1 MTALQDGDVAQ
12 QDIAA
17 ILEGERL
24 VALAFLG
31 AFGGI
36 AQPRL
41 VRIHAAR
48 LRRYPALDA
57 VPLRPRARAAQAQP
71 VNHAGAE
78 HRDVADPVAIDQAV
92 RSEEHTSELQSLIS
106 ISSAVFCLKKK
117 KNKQ

>member
-78 HRDVADPVAIDQAV
+78 PRAVADPVPIDQAV
-92 RSEEHTSELQSLIS
+92 VIMGEARLDGRR
-106 ISSAVFCLKKK
+106 VGKGWVR
-117 KNKQ
+117 

>member
-41 VRIHAAR
+41 VRIHAAP

-78 HRDVADPVAIDQAV
+78 HRDVADPVAIDQAGV
-92 RSEEHTSELQSLIS
+92 SMGAAGVNILLLIDRKS
-106 ISSAVFCLKKK
+106 TRLNSSH
-117 KNKQ
+117 